1 VSASVR
7 PVALGDADWVLGAIR
22 ARWGGETVVSR
33 GAVWEPAALPGFVA
47 EEGGRPVG
55 LITYRDAGDECEIV
69 TIDALVERAGV
80 GTILIEAVVAAAR
93 AAGRTRVWLITTNDN
108 LDALRFYQRRGFV
121 LAALHRDAVAGSRL
135 LKPSIP
141 AVGAHGIP
149 IRDELELERR
159 LDVEG

>member
-7 PVALGDADWVLGAIR
+7 PVAAGDEPWVRAAIR
-22 ARWGGETVVSR
+22 ARWGGEIVVSR
-33 GAVWEPAALPGFVA
+33 GAVWEPARLPGFVA

-80 GTILIEAVVAAAR
+80 GTTLIEAVVAAAR
-93 AAGRTRVWLITTNDN
+93 AAGRTRVWLVTTNDN

-121 LAALHRDAVAGSRL
+121 LAALHRDAVAASRRR
-135 LKPSIP
+135 KPSIP
-141 AVGAHGIP
+141 EVGAHGIP
-149 IRDELELERR
+149 IRDELELE
-159 LDVEG
+159 LPL

>member
-1 VSASVR
+1 MSASVR
-7 PVALGDADWVLGAIR
+7 PVAAGDEAWVRAAIR

-33 GAVWEPAALPGFVA
+33 GAVWEPARLPGFVA

-55 LITYRDAGDECEIV
+55 LITYRETGDECEIV

-93 AAGRTRVWLITTNDN
+93 AAGHVRVWLITTNDN

-121 LAALHRDAVAGSRL
+121 LAALHRGAVADSRR
-135 LKPSIP
+135 LKPTIP
-141 AVGAHGIP
+141 AVGSHGIP

-159 LDVEG
+159 LRV

>member
-7 PVALGDADWVLGAIR
+7 PVAPGDEAWVRGAIG

-33 GAVWEPAALPGFVA
+33 GAVWEPARLPGFVA
-47 EEGGRPVG
+47 EESGRPVG
-55 LITYRDAGDECEIV
+55 LITYREAGDECEIV
-69 TIDALVERAGV
+69 TIDALIPRAGV

-108 LDALRFYQRRGFV
+108 LDALRFYQRRGFT
-121 LAALHRDAVAGSRL
+121 LAALHRGAVAGSRR
-135 LKPSIP
+135 LKPTIP
-141 AVGAHGIP
+141 EVGAHGIP

-159 LDVEG
+159 LEVEG

>member
-1 VSASVR
+1 MSASVR
-7 PVALGDADWVLGAIR
+7 PVAAGDEAWVRKAIR

-33 GAVWEPAALPGFVA
+33 GAVWEPASLPGFVA
-47 EEGGRPVG
+47 EEGGRRIG
-55 LITYRDAGDECEIV
+55 LITYRDVGDECEIV

-80 GTILIEAVVAAAR
+80 GTVLIEAVVAAAR

-121 LAALHRDAVAGSRL
+121 LAALHRLAVAESRRR
-135 LKPSIP
+135 KPSIP
-141 AVGAHGIP
+141 LVGAHGIP

-159 LDVEG
+159 LDVES